1 MKGYSRCKEQMLCI
15 LHIHVYIYIYICT
28 HIVGND
34 YRISCILDVVLAC
47 MYQRQRSSSHELNL
61 LGTVLSNMY

>member
-1 MKGYSRCKEQMLCI
+1 MQRTDVMHTAYTC
-15 LHIHVYIYIYICT
+15 VYIYICT